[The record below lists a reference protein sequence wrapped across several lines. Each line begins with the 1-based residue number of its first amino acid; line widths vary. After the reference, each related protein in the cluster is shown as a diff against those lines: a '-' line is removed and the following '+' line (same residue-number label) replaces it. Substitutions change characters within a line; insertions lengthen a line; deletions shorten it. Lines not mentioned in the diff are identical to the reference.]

1 MIFLRPKK
9 KIQSKRRG
17 ANTVLPDS
25 VIFFCRHAI
34 FFLNFFFAFFSHFRA
49 RTFFILLFSSFF
61 FGGGG
66 GKTLE
71 GGQKEKQRCQINHL
85 RAGNDS
91 IPFDIIC
98 TLLRRLWSWFYYE
111 IRVLWAPWQNVWLN
125 ITIYGAV
132 ELEFDLNDFDI
143 YSNQREPLNGF
154 FCHIFQSTQMCN
166 NGILI
171 RSGRRFVAAGVAG
184 VATLFPEPSSLSA
197 GVGHVKRAGFV
208 FFSSTECYL
217 FLPSFT

>member
-1 MIFLRPKK
+1 M
-9 KIQSKRRG
+9 
-17 ANTVLPDS
+17 LPDS

-208 FFSSTECYL
+208 FFFIHRVLPIFTEFHLVL
-217 FLPSFT
+217 FTLTGFY

>member
-1 MIFLRPKK
+1 M
-9 KIQSKRRG
+9 
-17 ANTVLPDS
+17 
-25 VIFFCRHAI
+25 
-34 FFLNFFFAFFSHFRA
+34 
-49 RTFFILLFSSFF
+49 
-61 FGGGG
+61 
-66 GKTLE
+66 
-71 GGQKEKQRCQINHL
+71 
-85 RAGNDS
+85 
-91 IPFDIIC
+91 
-98 TLLRRLWSWFYYE
+98 
-111 IRVLWAPWQNVWLN
+111 WLN

-208 FFSSTECYL
+208 FFFHPPSVTYFYRVS
-217 FLPSFT
+217 PSFIYFDGVLLGFS